1 MYKRQA
7 PKGHEHSKSESDHK
21 HDHGNGIL
29 GENAEMIFAITCG
42 ALLGLGVVI
51 EKFVANAPSWLP
63 ISCFVLAYFFGGFF
77 TLREAIENLKLKRF
91 EIDTLMLVAA
101 AGAAALGS
109 WAEGALLLFLFSIGH
124 ALEHYA
130 MGRAKRAIEALAE
143 LAPDKATVRR
153 DGEAREIPVEELVVG
168 DTVLIKPNERI
179 AADGFIVRGNS
190 AINQAPVTGESIPVD
205 KRAVADID
213 RARAKPD
220 IVGSESK
227 VFAGTINGA
236 SGIEI
241 EVTKKSSDSA
251 LARVVKMVSEAETL
265 KSPTQRF
272 TEKFEKVFVP
282 AVLLLA
288 FLLLFAWVVVDE
300 SFRESFYRSMAVLVA
315 ASPCALAI
323 ATPSAVLSGI
333 ARAARGGVLIKGGAP
348 LEELGSL
355 NAIAF
360 DKTGTLTEGQ
370 PRICLLYTS
379 PSPRD

>member
-1 MYKRQA
+1 
-7 PKGHEHSKSESDHK
+7 
-21 HDHGNGIL
+21 
-29 GENAEMIFAITCG
+29 
-42 ALLGLGVVI
+42 
-51 EKFVANAPSWLP
+51 
-63 ISCFVLAYFFGGFF
+63 
-77 TLREAIENLKLKRF
+77 
-91 EIDTLMLVAA
+91 
-101 AGAAALGS
+101 
-109 WAEGALLLFLFSIGH
+109 
-124 ALEHYA
+124 

-288 FLLLFAWVVVDE
+288 FLLLFAWVLLTSHSERASTDRWLYWSPPAHV
-300 SFRESFYRSMAVLVA
+300 RS
-315 ASPCALAI
+315 
-323 ATPSAVLSGI
+323 
-333 ARAARGGVLIKGGAP
+333 
-348 LEELGSL
+348 
-355 NAIAF
+355 
-360 DKTGTLTEGQ
+360 Q
-370 PRICLLYTS
+370 
-379 PSPRD
+379 